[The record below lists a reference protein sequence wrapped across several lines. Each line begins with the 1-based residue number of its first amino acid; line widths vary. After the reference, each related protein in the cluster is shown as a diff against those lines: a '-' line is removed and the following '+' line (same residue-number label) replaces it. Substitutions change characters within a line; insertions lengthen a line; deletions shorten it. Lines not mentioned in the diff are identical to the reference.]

1 MKEKNTTYY
10 LIRNRIIGKRE
21 KDSECF
27 DYLYKDG
34 DWVPDKDCVIM
45 DHLFGYDPYE
55 PDDSPYKIGNLSI
68 MEKIEE
74 ISCEEAMERIR
85 EVKENDK

>member
-1 MKEKNTTYY
+1 MKEKNAIYY

-34 DWVPDKDCVIM
+34 EWVPDKDCVIM
-45 DHLFGYDPYE
+45 DHLVGYDPHE
-55 PDDSPYKIGNLSI
+55 PADSPYIFGNLSI

-74 ISCEEAMERIR
+74 ISYEEAMDRIR
-85 EVKENDK
+85 KDKENNK

>member
-21 KDSECF
+21 TNSECF
-27 DYLYKDG
+27 SYLYKDG
-34 DWVPDKDCVIM
+34 EWVPDKDCVII
-45 DHLFGYDPYE
+45 DHLFGYDPHE

-68 MEKIEE
+68 MEKIKE
-74 ISCEEAMERIR
+74 ISYEEAMERIR
-85 EVKENDK
+85 KDKENNK